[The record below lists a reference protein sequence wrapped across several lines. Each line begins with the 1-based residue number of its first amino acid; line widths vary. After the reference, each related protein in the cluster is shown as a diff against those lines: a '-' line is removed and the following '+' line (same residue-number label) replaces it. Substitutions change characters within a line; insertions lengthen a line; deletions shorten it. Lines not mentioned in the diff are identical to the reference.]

1 MKKYRGMGSLEAMEQ
16 KGAGNAAMDRLVLVL
31 SNKSW
36 KENIYDSLLL
46 LATASLASM
55 YSKWER
61 VNSIKPP

>member
-36 KENIYDSLLL
+36 KELIYDSIVTSNCLP
-46 LATASLASM
+46 
-55 YSKWER
+55 
-61 VNSIKPP
+61 SIYVFEVGESE